1 MSFRFQL
8 LLVGLVVLVYLGAR
22 WWWLERK
29 LDQKSGSETDDSLQA
44 ASGLPPERLEPTM
57 SSPIGLAD
65 STPVEPFLAPSP
77 EFAAL
82 SLALPKQSPVL
93 HPQIDCIAMLDME
106 EPSTGDFAL
115 SLMPTTRR
123 IGSKTWRVEGF
134 NTVTKTWENVTAGQ
148 TYDYFQ
154 AGIQLVN
161 RNGALNDVEF
171 SEFVAKAS
179 HLAESLGASSDF
191 PEMLSEVSRAKELEQ
206 FTLAHDIRLS
216 LNLHAKR
223 AAWSFAYL
231 QQHVQRAGFV
241 AGVIPGRWVLG
252 SSEHELIALT
262 IDSQAAM
269 ADDVAS
275 VPIRKL
281 TLLLDV
287 PQVARGALLSD
298 GTIGKPFDAMC
309 DVAIR
314 LCAGMEAAIVD
325 EQGLAVDVEALQR
338 TTLELEAVY
347 DRLDSVGLSAGSAL
361 AKRLFS

>member
-1 MSFRFQL
+1 MSFRLQL
-8 LLVGLVVLVYLGAR
+8 LLVGLVVLAYLGVR

-29 LDQKSGSETDDSLQA
+29 FKQTPASELGDGLQA
-44 ASGLPPERLEPTM
+44 TSGLPPERLEPTM
-57 SSPIGLAD
+57 SSPFDLAD
-65 STPVEPFLAPSP
+65 STPVEASIAPSP

-82 SLALPKQSPVL
+82 SLAAPERRPVL
-93 HPQIDCIAMLDME
+93 HPQIDCIAMLDMD

-123 IGSKTWRVEGF
+123 IGSKTWRVEGL
-134 NTVTKTWENVTAGQ
+134 NAVTKTWESVTAGQ
-148 TYDYFQ
+148 IYDYFQ

-179 HLAESLGASSDF
+179 HLAESLGASADF
-191 PEMLSEVSRAKELEQ
+191 PEMLPEVARAKELEQ

-231 QQHVQRAGFV
+231 QQQVQRAGFV

-262 IDSQAAM
+262 IDSHAAM
-269 ADDVAS
+269 ADDVEA

-287 PQVARGALLSD
+287 PQVARGVARSD
-298 GTIGKPFDAMC
+298 GNIGKPFDAMC

-314 LCAGMEAAIVD
+314 LCASMEAAIVD
-325 EQGLAVDVEALQR
+325 EQGLAVDVQALQR
-338 TTLELEAVY
+338 TALELEAVY
-347 DRLDSVGLSAGSAL
+347 DRLDNVGLSAGSAL

>member
-1 MSFRFQL
+1 MSFRLQL
-8 LLVGLVVLVYLGAR
+8 FLVGFVVLAYLGAR

-29 LDQKSGSETDDSLQA
+29 LEQNPVSETDDALQA
-44 ASGLPPERLEPTM
+44 LSGLPPERIDPTM
-57 SSPIGLAD
+57 SSPLGLAD
-65 STPVEPFLAPSP
+65 SPPF

-82 SLALPKQSPVL
+82 SLAAHERRPVL
-93 HPQIDCIAMLDME
+93 HPQIDCIAMLDMDE
-106 EPSTGDFAL
+106 ASTGDFAL

-134 NTVTKTWENVTAGQ
+134 NAVTKTWESVAAGQ

-161 RNGALNDVEF
+161 RNGALSDVEF

-179 HLAESLGASSDF
+179 HLAESLGASADF
-191 PEMLSEVSRAKELEQ
+191 PEMISEVARAKELEQ
-206 FTLAHDIRLS
+206 FTLAHDICLS
-216 LNLHAKR
+216 LHLVAKR
-223 AAWSFAYL
+223 AAWSFTYL

-262 IDSQAAM
+262 IDAQAAM
-269 ADDVAS
+269 ADDVEA

-287 PQVARGALLSD
+287 PQVSRGDAHV
-298 GTIGKPFDAMC
+298 GKPFDAMC

-314 LCAGMEAAIVD
+314 LSAGMEAAIVD
-325 EQGLAVDVEALQR
+325 EQGLSVDAQALQR
-338 TTLELEAVY
+338 TASELEAVY
-347 DRLDSVGLSAGSAL
+347 DRLDKVGLSAGSSL